1 MPGMATIARRRELR
15 VLPQVTC
22 PAAVPIAGVTP
33 ERGGVVC
40 GVIRR
45 DRQLDDGLD
54 MDPAQLQIAR
64 GEGEHASDVF
74 LTMKEDPSTVEY
86 LCCGRELPV
95 TDRRE
100 VPGNRA
106 SYTYCPVWQAEK
118 IRLEED
124 RELLSEEAREEP
136 VAHFDTGYRDAPG
149 TLKQAQDSRAAADPW
164 GRARRDLD
172 ILAPP
177 EG

>member
-33 ERGGVVC
+33 ERGGVIC

-45 DRQLDDGLD
+45 DRQLDAGLD

-64 GEGEHASDVF
+64 GEGEQASDVL
-74 LTMKEDPSTVEY
+74 LTLKEDPSTVER

-95 TDRRE
+95 IDRHE

-106 SYTYCPVWQAEK
+106 SYTYCPVWQSEK
-118 IRLEED
+118 LRIREG
-124 RELLSEEAREEP
+124 REMLSDAPVEEP
-136 VAHFDTGYRDAPG
+136 VAHFDAGHRTAASHEAP
-149 TLKQAQDSRAAADPW
+149 DPW
-164 GRARRDLD
+164 RQARRDLD